1 MGQGLG
7 QAQNPEVGAESF
19 ESKNKRKVL
28 KSYDFRTFYG
38 TREHNG
44 LKQKSSRNEIRYD
57 YSIWLRRQ
65 DSNFKFVK
73 HLEYSV
79 HFRILISFF

>member
-1 MGQGLG
+1 MARSLVRFLTALKRTKTKKHQG
-7 QAQNPEVGAESF
+7 
-19 ESKNKRKVL
+19 KR
-28 KSYDFRTFYG
+28 REFYG
-38 TREHNG
+38 TREQNR